1 MTPDERDPTINR
13 LFEGLEMPKP
23 PPHLR
28 ARVLAAARD
37 AATETPDV
45 WSRIWHH
52 RGLRLAWAAAVVLLL
67 AGHLL
72 VLPGNGAGLRPI
84 DPNLMVENRPDEFL
98 VEFLRPMRI
107 SDDVHPIVGLLASA
121 GDPSVLEVK
130 GNPS

>member
-13 LFEGLEMPKP
+13 LFEGLETPEP

-37 AATETPDV
+37 TATGTPDV

-52 RGLRLAWAAAVVLLL
+52 RGLRLAWAATVVLLL

-72 VLPGNGAGLRPI
+72 TLPGNGSGARPI

-98 VEFLRPMRI
+98 VEFLRPVRI
-107 SDDVHPIVGLLASA
+107 AEDVHPMVGLLADA
-121 GDPSVLEVK
+121 GDASDFEVK